1 MTLITVRAVVNV
13 IAHALMLLVRRRLSV
28 AHGARKHGIVA
39 RIRVAITADLSATMR
54 LREPRVIERRTRPTR
69 RRMACR
75 AGRRESSRRMVGIRR
90 VLVIGLVTAVAVRW
104 QRRVVTVHVT
114 IDTLPRRYGV
124 RSREWE
130 RSRVVVESSI
140 RPRDR
145 VVAHLASRRETCLD
159 VVHG

>member
-104 QRRVVTVHVT
+104 QRRVVT
-114 IDTLPRRYGV
+114 
-124 RSREWE
+124 
-130 RSRVVVESSI
+130 
-140 RPRDR
+140 
-145 VVAHLASRRETCLD
+145 
-159 VVHG
+159 